1 MELTQIQNNST
12 SKDDVPFK
20 IYLTSTRQNNPA
32 ETIPDEISSNVDFD
46 KDSIHILGRG
56 PLLQITDSRVSR

>member
-12 SKDDVPFK
+12 AKEDIPFK

-32 ETIPDEISSNVDFD
+32 ETIPDEISSNVDCD